1 MIEGFATPEGTT
13 ACGEQHR
20 ILNYSELNSTG
31 LLVSQA
37 GFGCYRLDPRVKEH
51 EDSLRK
57 SLLSGV
63 NLIDT
68 SSNYGDG
75 GAEEVV
81 GAVLED
87 LITTGNIYRD
97 SVVVVSKVGYLQG
110 QNYRLS
116 QERKKRGIPFN
127 DLVLYTDGLEHCI
140 HPEFI
145 SDQLTRSLGRLK
157 LDTLDFYLLHNPEYY
172 LSWASKTGLPLEEA
186 RKEYYSRIEQAF
198 RYLETEVEKGRI
210 KSYGISSNTLPS
222 PASESE
228 FTSLEKVWEIAKSL
242 SSKHHFRLIQ
252 FPMNILETGAIT
264 EKNKATGQSVLE
276 FARHK
281 KIGTLINRPL
291 NAITHNNLLRLAE
304 VKATGRASEG
314 EITGFIDGLIY
325 SEEMLNDKILPQ
337 LDLSA
342 ATQSQVMEQLAT
354 GAVLKEHWQ
363 SFGTYERWQEL
374 QEYYFIPRIKGVFDF
389 LEKQGVLAEEISSWV
404 NSHQEKVE
412 ALLEAVGSSYRV
424 EAAKRCAHLKNR
436 LSLVD
441 MDWAQAATLSQM
453 AIRALR
459 STAGITTVLVG
470 MRRESYVEDVLEEF
484 ARPVE
489 KKERTGSW
497 NELENMIDLNTGSQL
512 G

>member
-1 MIEGFATPEGTT
+1 MF
-13 ACGEQHR
+13 
-20 ILNYSELNSTG
+20 
-31 LLVSQA
+31 
-37 GFGCYRLDPRVKEH
+37 
-51 EDSLRK
+51 
-57 SLLSGV
+57 
-63 NLIDT
+63 
-68 SSNYGDG
+68 
-75 GAEEVV
+75 
-81 GAVLED
+81 
-87 LITTGNIYRD
+87 
-97 SVVVVSKVGYLQG
+97 
-110 QNYRLS
+110 
-116 QERKKRGIPFN
+116 
-127 DLVLYTDGLEHCI
+127 
-140 HPEFI
+140 
-145 SDQLTRSLGRLK
+145 
-157 LDTLDFYLLHNPEYY
+157 
-172 LSWASKTGLPLEEA
+172 
-186 RKEYYSRIEQAF
+186 
-198 RYLETEVEKGRI
+198 
-210 KSYGISSNTLPS
+210 YGISSNTLPS

-228 FTSLEKVWEIAKSL
+228 FTSLEKIWEIAESI
-242 SSKHHFRLIQ
+242 SSGHRFRLIQ
-252 FPMNILETGAIT
+252 FPMNILETGGIT
-264 EKNKATGQSVLE
+264 KKNQATGQSVLE

-374 QEYYFIPRIKGVFDF
+374 QEYYFISRIKGVFDF

-470 MRRESYVEDVLEEF
+470 MRRESYVEDVLEEL